1 MRRSAASIAGQARSA
16 SSAKPSGFD
25 GGEVA
30 HAGCSA
36 GQRGLACGSI
46 FGLAM
51 EKGAA
56 PTLATK

>member
-1 MRRSAASIAGQARSA
+1 MAVKRRTPDAGR
-16 SSAKPSGFD
+16 P
-25 GGEVA
+25 
-30 HAGCSA
+30 
-36 GQRGLACGSI
+36 QRGLACGSM